1 MRLLFIRFSSIG
13 DIVLTTPAIRC
24 AKQQIPG
31 VEIHF
36 LTKRSMKEITEA
48 NPYIDHFHYLDN
60 DLNET
65 IQSLKHINFD
75 HIIDLHNNLRTFKI
89 KQALK
94 AKATS
99 YRKLSL
105 LKLLLV
111 KLHLNFLPDAHVC
124 DRYMDTLKSFGVQY
138 DGQGLDYFLPESFVN
153 NPIELPPTHQGDF
166 AALVIG
172 ASYFTKKMPSD
183 KLVELCNKM
192 EYPIVLIGGKEDQAV
207 GDLIASSNPSKIFN
221 TSGMLSMN
229 GSAAVIK
236 RAKLVLSNDTGFLHV
251 ACAFK
256 KPTVIFWGATTPVLQ
271 FGAYYPLNSEVKSY
285 NAIVPDLICQPCS
298 KQGTHKCPKGHFN
311 CMRLQDTQQIAN
323 KANEFYSH

>member
-36 LTKRSMKEITEA
+36 LTKESMKEITESS
-48 NPYIDHFHYLDN
+48 PYIDHFHYLDN
-60 DLNET
+60 DLNNT
-65 IQSLKHINFD
+65 IQSLKNFEFD

-94 AKATS
+94 VKATS

-105 LKLLLV
+105 LKLVLVQFHINLL
-111 KLHLNFLPDAHVC
+111 PASHVC
-124 DRYMDTLKSFGVQY
+124 DRYMDTLKSFGVQN
-138 DGQGLDYFLPESFVN
+138 DEQGLDYFLPASVVD
-153 NPIELPPTHQGDF
+153 NPTKLPPTHQGGF

-172 ASYFTKKMPSD
+172 ASYFTKKMPID
-183 KLVELCNKM
+183 KLIELCSKIQ
-192 EYPIVLIGGKEDQAV
+192 YPIVLIGGKDDQAT

-221 TSGMLSMN
+221 TSGALSIN
-229 GSAAVIK
+229 ESAAIIQ

-256 KPTVIFWGATTPVLQ
+256 KPTIIFWGATTPVLQ
-271 FGAYYPLNSEVKSY
+271 FGAYYPLHSDVKTFD
-285 NAIVPDLICQPCS
+285 AIVPNLKCQPCS
-298 KQGTHKCPKGHFN
+298 KQGTHICPKGHFN
-311 CMRLQDTQQIAN
+311 CMRLQDTQLIAD
-323 KANEFYSH
+323 KATEYLS